1 MVAVGK
7 DHAALHNQ
15 ASAQLLN
22 AAVDSLLMLLAVLLL
37 HHPASC
43 YHLNSCPQNG
53 STPSL
58 MMPAD
63 KLTSAKA
70 GVTRIE
76 NSN

>member
-1 MVAVGK
+1 MVAVGE
-7 DHAALHNQ
+7 DHAALHKQ
-15 ASAQLLN
+15 ASALLLN
-22 AAVDSLLMLLAVLLL
+22 AAVDSLLMLLTVLLL

-43 YHLNSCPQNG
+43 YHLNSRPQKS

-76 NSN
+76 NNN